1 MALHTDHACAV
12 GRPFHFARHA
22 TLTTGLPDDE
32 LHRSLYSHRA
42 ADRAKHHW
50 PACSKMP
57 ASSAPKP
64 EVDIL
69 QVHDPWAAFRPRVEA
84 ETAAAEQS
92 GRPIAASAAAVKV
105 GDKLPCSSSA
115 TATAEGSG
123 RPIAASA
130 AAEQVGD
137 TLSCSSSASS
147 SAACAKVAGRSAL
160 SALPPSSCLSG
171 STSSGSAS
179 PAVGGSLAG
188 SGTAAHISP
197 VGWII
202 IAPVFAENDLQL
214 AVGQASAQ
222 ILRGLQLSGESL
234 SAEPVGS
241 LAESFSDS
249 QSEKSEVRLGREVE
263 RENARRREVMQC
275 GAQQSPLEVLHSA
288 PGNGCLDGGMA
299 FEAVGETCFEDMA
312 NTVGQIVTVQ
322 SVAAMAAVAGL
333 VDEAEVSNRESLSAW
348 TCETA
353 ILRNIGSMRRAR
365 PVVHSV
371 QFLGFEVIE
380 VIGDKR
386 PRRPKRRTSSRSWAD
401 QTEEALT
408 GMVGESGI
416 SDYSQLAGALSDEP
430 DRSIDK
436 PMGEESDSKEF
447 NEKPEPGGEHTE
459 EAAVVVVFE
468 SGVQEALKTAGALSN
483 VLHKGDGRQGG
494 ELHVPI
500 GALHTDT
507 ALDLDSVHPGDH
519 EELLPEVAAWLVELV
534 DYLQEQVDA
543 CYRSSAAQGLHL
555 RPRILVGRPGPEAA
569 VSCSAVMAPATGRPK
584 PNKKEEKQALLEA
597 SAERAQGS
605 IEAMF
610 RTAVSVQLRERPA
623 FLCGWPGRTKVPK

>member
-84 ETAAAEQS
+84 ETAAAEQ
-92 GRPIAASAAAVKV
+92 
-105 GDKLPCSSSA
+105 
-115 TATAEGSG
+115 SG

-371 QFLGFEVIE
+371 QFLG
-380 VIGDKR
+380 
-386 PRRPKRRTSSRSWAD
+386 
-401 QTEEALT
+401 L
-408 GMVGESGI
+408 
-416 SDYSQLAGALSDEP
+416 
-430 DRSIDK
+430 
-436 PMGEESDSKEF
+436 
-447 NEKPEPGGEHTE
+447 NH
-459 EAAVVVVFE
+459 
-468 SGVQEALKTAGALSN
+468 
-483 VLHKGDGRQGG
+483 
-494 ELHVPI
+494 
-500 GALHTDT
+500 
-507 ALDLDSVHPGDH
+507 
-519 EELLPEVAAWLVELV
+519 
-534 DYLQEQVDA
+534 
-543 CYRSSAAQGLHL
+543 
-555 RPRILVGRPGPEAA
+555 
-569 VSCSAVMAPATGRPK
+569 
-584 PNKKEEKQALLEA
+584 
-597 SAERAQGS
+597 
-605 IEAMF
+605 
-610 RTAVSVQLRERPA
+610 
-623 FLCGWPGRTKVPK
+623 